1 MNERLNALL
10 SRKFLFAVICI
21 LAGLAL
27 VIASKITGDQF
38 LEFIKW
44 IAGYLILGQ
53 AAQNTITSLV
63 KDTNVSGEAE

>member
-1 MNERLNALL
+1 MKERLSSLL
-10 SRKFLFAVICI
+10 SRKFIFAVLCA
-21 LAGLAL
+21 LAGFAL

-38 LEFIKW
+38 LEFTKW

-63 KDTNVSGEAE
+63 NGKQEDSEE